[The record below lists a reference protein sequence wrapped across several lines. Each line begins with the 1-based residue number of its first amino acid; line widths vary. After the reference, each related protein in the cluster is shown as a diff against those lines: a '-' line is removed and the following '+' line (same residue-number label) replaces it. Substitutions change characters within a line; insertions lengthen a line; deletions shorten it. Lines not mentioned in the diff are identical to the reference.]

1 MPPESA
7 KMPPK
12 WRLFWRHF
20 CSNTGSKAAIL
31 QHPFGPKRKEL
42 HMQINDN
49 YLDKCPDIM
58 SKEQFRLAC
67 GISKRTALYYLQ
79 AGLIPHISTGKGTH
93 KYLIRKTDVINFL
106 KKRSSD
112 PQKYLP
118 PENWYKFNTLSVG
131 EFDNT
136 REYIPIPDAE
146 ALRGY
151 YTAKLCD
158 LPDVLSPDAVSRVTG
173 YDRKTI
179 NNWASSGRLRSL
191 MVGKKRFIPKCYLV
205 DWLCSPA
212 YNSIGNKTKAHIN
225 ALREIDQFPV
235 NE

>member
-1 MPPESA
+1 
-7 KMPPK
+7 
-12 WRLFWRHF
+12 
-20 CSNTGSKAAIL
+20 
-31 QHPFGPKRKEL
+31 
-42 HMQINDN
+42 MQINAN

-79 AGLIPHISTGKGTH
+79 AGLIPHINTGKGTH
-93 KYLIRKTDVINFL
+93 KYLIRKTDAINFL
-106 KKRSSD
+106 KMRTED

-118 PENWYKFNTLSVG
+118 PENWYKFNTLSVD

-146 ALRGY
+146 ALRDY

-179 NNWASSGRLRSL
+179 NNWAFSGKLRSL
-191 MVGKKRFIPKCYLV
+191 MAGKKRFIPKCYLV
-205 DWLCSPA
+205 DWLCSNG
-212 YNSIGNKTKAHIN
+212 YNNIVSKTKEHLD
-225 ALREIDQFPV
+225 ALRDINQFP
-235 NE
+235 